1 MRRLFAD
8 KLAVATA
15 VVVIVMAV
23 VFALLRT
30 ADNEDEH
37 DMPYCTDSKQ
47 DPRAP
52 RVQRDEQP
60 ESEARSPCSA
70 R

>member
-15 VVVIVMAV
+15 VVAIAMAA

-30 ADNEDEH
+30 A
-37 DMPYCTDSKQ
+37 
-47 DPRAP
+47 A
-52 RVQRDEQP
+52 
-60 ESEARSPCSA
+60 
-70 R
+70 

>member
-15 VVVIVMAV
+15 VVVVVMAA

-30 ADNEDEH
+30 AE
-37 DMPYCTDSKQ
+37 
-47 DPRAP
+47 
-52 RVQRDEQP
+52 
-60 ESEARSPCSA
+60 
-70 R
+70 

>member
-23 VFALLRT
+23 AFALFRT
-30 ADNEDEH
+30 AG
-37 DMPYCTDSKQ
+37 
-47 DPRAP
+47 
-52 RVQRDEQP
+52 
-60 ESEARSPCSA
+60 
-70 R
+70 